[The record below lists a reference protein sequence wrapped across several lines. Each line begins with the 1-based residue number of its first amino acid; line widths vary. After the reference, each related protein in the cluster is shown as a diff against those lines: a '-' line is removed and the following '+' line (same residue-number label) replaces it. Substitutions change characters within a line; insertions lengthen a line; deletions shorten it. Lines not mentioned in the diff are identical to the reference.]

1 VPADQLDGRVI
12 ALTGAGGGL
21 GLLTAEVLLT
31 AGARV
36 IANHRSP
43 SNELRALADRFAGRL
58 TLVPGDVGDESTASA
73 LVAAAQGLGRLDA
86 LILNAAIAKDQ
97 ALVRMSAQDW
107 DEVMRVNL
115 RGPFLAT
122 KHALKMMMRRRYGR
136 IIYISSLSAV
146 VGNAGQAGY
155 AASKAALHGL
165 SNVVA
170 QEYARYNIRSVVL
183 APGLL
188 DTGLGAA
195 VGADIRKQKSERQ
208 LLGIGD
214 PRSIARTIAFLAGP
228 DADFINGTVINA
240 NGGLIY

>member
-1 VPADQLDGRVI
+1 MQADQLSGRVI

-21 GLLTAEVLLT
+21 GLLTAEVLLA

-43 SNELRALADRFAGRL
+43 SGELCALRQRHPGALA
-58 TLVPGDVGDESTASA
+58 LVAGDVGDESTA
-73 LVAAAQGLGRLDA
+73 LDMMAAAREWGRLDA
-86 LILNAAIAKDQ
+86 LVLNAAIAKDQ
-97 ALVRMSAQDW
+97 ALVRMSTQDW
-107 DEVMRVNL
+107 DEVMRINL

-122 KHALKMMMRRRYGR
+122 KHALKMMMRSRYGR

-188 DTGLGAA
+188 ETGLGAA
-195 VGADIRKQKSERQ
+195 LNADVRKQKSERQ

-240 NGGLIY
+240 DGGLIY

>member
-1 VPADQLDGRVI
+1 VPADQLAGRVI

-21 GLLTAEVLLT
+21 GLLTAEVLLD
-31 AGARV
+31 AGALV

-43 SNELRALADRFAGRL
+43 SAALSELAQRFCTQL
-58 TLVPGDVGDESTASA
+58 TLVQGDVGEESTALRIVSA
-73 LVAAAQGLGRLDA
+73 ARDVGRLDA
-86 LILNAAIAKDQ
+86 LVLNAAVAKDQ
-97 ALVRMSAQDW
+97 ALVRMSVQDW

-122 KHALKMMMRRRYGR
+122 KHALKMMMRSRYGR

-155 AASKAALHGL
+155 AASKSALHGL

-195 VGADIRKQKSERQ
+195 VDANIRKQKSDRQ

-240 NGGLIY
+240 DGGLIY